1 MEKVV
6 KAFAASGSKQVTV
19 PFAFKFG
26 GVDYGKGASGGIF
39 FTSKGH
45 ITFGKAVVAG
55 SKITAANPATK
66 SVHVGAADSSWLQLY
81 VQTHAA
87 PAQRLRVRFEGFS
100 GLTKQAVPNV
110 VWEASFWPNNT
121 LSICVG
127 ATNALASSTTAVSG
141 VSNGANTW
149 LASYK
154 VALKKQF
161 TISNLANYN

>member
-1 MEKVV
+1 MQLVV
-6 KAFAASGSKQVTV
+6 NTFQAAGSKQITV
-19 PFAFKFG
+19 PFPFKFG
-26 GVDYGKGASGGIF
+26 GVDYGKGVSGGIF

-45 ITFGKAVVAG
+45 VTFGKAVVAG
-55 SKITAANPATK
+55 SKITAANPAAKT
-66 SVHVGAADSSWLQLY
+66 VHVGAADSSWLQLY
-81 VQTHAA
+81 LQSHPL

-100 GLTKQAVPNV
+100 GLTKQAAPNV

-127 ATNALASSTTAVSG
+127 ATNALASSATAVSG

-154 VALKKQF
+154 VGLKTQYN
-161 TISNLANYN
+161 INNLANYN